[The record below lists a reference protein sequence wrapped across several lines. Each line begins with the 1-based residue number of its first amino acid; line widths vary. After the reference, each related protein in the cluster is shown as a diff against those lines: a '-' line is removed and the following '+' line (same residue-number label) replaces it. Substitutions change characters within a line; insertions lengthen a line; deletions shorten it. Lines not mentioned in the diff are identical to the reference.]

1 MNYEGQYKEIYWE
14 EVRWMIYIIKD
25 IIANEV
31 CDNSLS
37 K

>member
-1 MNYEGQYKEIYWE
+1 MNYEGQYKEIYRE

-31 CDNSLS
+31 CGNSLS